1 MNRNYYAVCNNTLTE
16 QALRDVCQRLSGP
29 NAFPYPLFG
38 SSDNFRPITSVGSI
52 QNLSCPF
59 SFFDSNCNYNT
70 SAGLCQ
76 SLGGPA
82 IVTCVSG
89 TLLNIIAHIFY
100 LSIIY
105 IHIAVFAINMLEIIL
120 RRTQLS
126 LRSVLIPVVPPP
138 CNDGSIQSAELGQG
152 NYPNGTQISIRQPE
166 ICSNGDYVPV
176 CQDGLGVDASIG
188 ICAVQFGYFGM
199 LPLTV
204 SYTAQTDM

>member
-1 MNRNYYAVCNNTLTE
+1 MPV
-16 QALRDVCQRLSGP
+16 
-29 NAFPYPLFG
+29 FG
-38 SSDNFRPITSVGSI
+38 R
-52 QNLSCPF
+52 SCHRH
-59 SFFDSNCNYNT
+59 
-70 SAGLCQ
+70 LCQ
-76 SLGGPA
+76 WYVTQHHSPNFLSLY
-82 IVTCVSG
+82 
-89 TLLNIIAHIFY
+89 N
-100 LSIIY
+100 IY